1 MPHLEQWLRHTRKK
15 GPLAVVFGGSANGL
29 CFVRSLGR
37 RGLPTLLLDD
47 KMLPGMYT
55 KYGRVHQVP
64 EVDDTPA
71 DLLAFLDSVASHLDE
86 KGVILATSDAYILF
100 LSRYRERLRSSFRFL
115 VPDYETTKRIVN
127 KRFQYSIA
135 EAAGIALPKTLFP
148 QSLEEAQLCAS
159 EITYPCILKPY
170 SYMGRKTIK
179 KGKKVILIHSSSQLL
194 EEFSR
199 VHTQVAEFL
208 VQEVIPG
215 EDSALFGYY
224 AFWDVDGR
232 ERAWMTKQKLRQQS
246 AFGDG
251 SFQVTVDAPEV
262 AGLSRQFL
270 GGIQYRGF
278 VSIEFKLDPRDQTY
292 RFIEMNPRTPL
303 SCQNCVTAGLDLPW
317 IGYHYL
323 TGCASNE
330 APDTTFRPGV
340 KYVNEEID
348 VIAFL
353 TLRRTGKLRFGPWL
367 RSVIGAEAKAFW
379 ALDDPRPLLIVIWRL
394 VKAGFKRIL
403 FRKSLPV

>member
-15 GPLAVVFGGSANGL
+15 GPLAVIFGGSANGL

-37 RGLPTLLLDD
+37 RSLPTLLLNN

-55 KYGRVHQVP
+55 KYGRVHRVP

-86 KGVILATSDAYILF
+86 KGVIFATSDAYVLF

-115 VPDYETTKRIVN
+115 VPDYETTKKIVN

-148 QSLEEAQLCAS
+148 KSLEEAQLCAS

-170 SYMGRKTIK
+170 SYVGRKTIA
-179 KGKKVILIHSSSQLL
+179 KKVVLIHSSSQLL

-199 VHTQVAEFL
+199 VHTQEAEFM

-215 EDSALFGYY
+215 EDTALFGYY

-232 ERAWMTKQKLRQQS
+232 ERAWITKQKLRQQS

-251 SFQVTVDAPEV
+251 SYQVTVDAPKV
-262 AGLSRQFL
+262 ADLGRQFL
-270 GGIQYRGF
+270 GMLKYRGF
-278 VSIEFKLDPRDQTY
+278 VSVEFKLDPRDQTY
-292 RFIEMNPRTPL
+292 RFIEMNPRTPMN
-303 SCQNCVTAGLDLPW
+303 CQNFVTAGLDLPW
-317 IGYHYL
+317 IAYHYL
-323 TGCASNE
+323 TGCRADGV
-330 APDTTFRPGV
+330 PDTTFRRGI

-348 VIAFL
+348 IIAFL
-353 TLRRTGKLRFGPWL
+353 TLRRTGKLRFGSWL

-379 ALDDPRPLLIVIWRL
+379 AVDDPRPFLIVAWRL
-394 VKAGFKRIL
+394 VKTGFKRIL
-403 FRKSLPV
+403 FSRS